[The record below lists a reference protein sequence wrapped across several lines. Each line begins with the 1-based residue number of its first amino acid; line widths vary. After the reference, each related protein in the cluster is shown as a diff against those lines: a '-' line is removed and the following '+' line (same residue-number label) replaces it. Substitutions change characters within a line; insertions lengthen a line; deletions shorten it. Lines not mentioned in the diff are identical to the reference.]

1 MFSCEYFKIFKNS
14 FFIEYIWTS
23 ASDGCQIFIRK
34 ATLVELDHEKQKYDT
49 ILGCTNIIT
58 VISKG
63 I

>member
-14 FFIEYIWTS
+14 FFIEYLWTS

-49 ILGCTNIIT
+49 ILGCINIKT